1 MERCMLHASDDAL
14 FQCESELTQ
23 TDQSISAEADNRS
36 NPSEMEIR
44 APKHLLQYVRSWPF
58 ITIQMANI
66 RKLNLLCKYTIVF
79 GSTRLLMGT

>member
-44 APKHLLQYVRSWPF
+44 APKTPATV
-58 ITIQMANI
+58 
-66 RKLNLLCKYTIVF
+66 CKILALYNHPN
-79 GSTRLLMGT
+79 GQH